1 MFTPQPI
8 HMTDLSKFTLHTI
21 YKHYLSKIRASRHMS
36 LHTARDII
44 DLTHYLF
51 SLTKMATVVTLASP
65 LGALLVGETL
75 KVGFI
80 PRM

>member
-1 MFTPQPI
+1 
-8 HMTDLSKFTLHTI
+8 
-21 YKHYLSKIRASRHMS
+21 MS